1 MASLGIVEKLT
12 PSGSAKST
20 TKLIVNFLVS
30 AGSVLSVMAILKHLA
45 GSVGS
50 SLTVAKFPP
59 LETSWMLFS
68 VN

>member
-1 MASLGIVEKLT
+1 MASLGIVEMLT

-30 AGSVLSVMAILKHLA
+30 AGSVSSVMAILKHLA

-50 SLTVAKFPP
+50 SLTVAKLPP